1 MADGSERDHTVFTYA
16 AVRGEK
22 DLPSAV
28 TNSAGVYEAKMV
40 VQYKKDADHTL
51 KMIWIVQ
58 GKADILSNEHND
70 IPLVP
75 NQTVKGFSVTY
86 ASTNGVYGLIF
97 DNSVSP
103 WNRVVVDYPAMK
115 TVELGGVTYKISINN
130 KGILSLA

>member
-75 NQTVKGFSVTY
+75 NQTVKGFNVTY

-97 DNSVSP
+97 DNSVS
-103 WNRVVVDYPAMK
+103 
-115 TVELGGVTYKISINN
+115 L
-130 KGILSLA
+130 